1 MNTAFVALMTHQFFH
16 GCYTLYEGQVTGDK
30 ADQVMIQAA

>member
-16 GCYTLYEGQVTGDK
+16 GCYTLYEGQVTG
-30 ADQVMIQAA
+30 QG